1 MLILHPTTLLNS
13 LISSKS
19 FCVESSGFS
28 IYSIMSSVD
37 DDNFTSFLQIL
48 QTFMSFPCLIAIARI
63 FCTILNR
70 SGESRHPYVVQD
82 FIRRAFSFLPL
93 NILAVGLS

>member
-37 DDNFTSFLQIL
+37 DDNFTSFLQ
-48 QTFMSFPCLIAIARI
+48 TFMSFPCLIAIARI
-63 FCTILNR
+63 SCTILNR